1 MMRYVTFVVIGLF
14 MMSASETDITSAPG
28 SKPNNESGFETSVD
42 EATRTQALQIFLSKG
57 ISSTRDYLKL
67 QLATN
72 NDLPHHDLLISDW
85 LIQSGRMADAIQII
99 ERLAADSPP
108 RKDIHYTFARIALG
122 QGRVFDAAT
131 HVEQIQKL
139 PFEGKWSDK
148 YRKQFTNSV
157 RELQAKIAEKRGDW
171 KTAFE
176 LYSSLIAA
184 NPGSLMIRLGLA
196 KSAFHT
202 NNLEIAQKNLR
213 LLEQAQQPMVLGEVV
228 IAKWFE
234 ESGDTKSTED
244 WFRKSLERGEPDA
257 ATREYAMWLLRT
269 GRPAEISKL
278 LEPLSI
284 ESRNRPEFILL
295 VAQADQM
302 NGEFSKTIPTLQEL
316 VNADDNPKAAKMHL
330 AWALSDSDQS
340 DERKM
345 AIEVAKSLLEQV
357 DATNPVAV
365 ATLAWAQYRAG
376 ELELA
381 VETLNKFS
389 SSNLDRDVAFFVARI
404 QESRGDKELS
414 QVLDDAIIKSKGEFY
429 HTTRMPKK

>member
-1 MMRYVTFVVIGLF
+1 MRYVTFVVMGLL
-14 MMSASETDITSAPG
+14 MMSASRADITSAPS
-28 SKPNNESGFETSVD
+28 SKSNSASSFETSVD

-57 ISSTRDYLKL
+57 LSSTRDYLKQ
-67 QLATN
+67 QLASN

-85 LIQSGRMADAIQII
+85 LIQSGRMADAVQII

-108 RKDIHYTFARIALG
+108 RKDIHYTFAWIALG

-157 RELQAKIAEKRGDW
+157 RELQAMIAEKRGDW

-184 NPGSLMIRLGLA
+184 NPGSIKIRFGLA

-202 NNLEIAQKNLR
+202 NNLELAQKNLR

-228 IAKWFE
+228 LAKWFE
-234 ESGDTKSTED
+234 ELGDTKSTEE
-244 WFRKSLERGEPDA
+244 WFRKSLERGELEA

-284 ESRNRPEFILL
+284 ESKNRPEFILL
-295 VAQADQM
+295 VAQAEQM
-302 NGEFSKTIPTLQEL
+302 NGEFSKTIPTLREL
-316 VNADDNPKAAKMHL
+316 LSADNNLKIARMHL
-330 AWALSDSDQS
+330 AWALSDSDKPE
-340 DERKM
+340 EREM
-345 AIEVAKSLLEQV
+345 AIEVAKELLEQV
-357 DATNPVAV
+357 DAANPVAI
-365 ATLAWAQYRAG
+365 ATLAWAQYKAG
-376 ELELA
+376 DLELA
-381 VETLNKFS
+381 VETLSKVS
-389 SSNLDRDVAFFVARI
+389 SNNLDRDVAFFVARI

-414 QVLDDAIIKSKGEFY
+414 QVFDAAIIKSRGEFY
-429 HTTRMPKK
+429 HKTRMPKL